1 MSSEQQTVLITPE
14 ALLHQPGRYVD
25 ILKQAGLDIR
35 YPNDQLLARG
45 LSSEQETIDELRGMN
60 AVVAG
65 GERLTA
71 RVIDTLPELRVISRV
86 GVGYDRVD
94 VPAATTHG
102 IPVTI
107 TPSANHEAVAEQ
119 ALALLF
125 AVQKAVVVNDRA
137 TRAGQWPR
145 EPRQPVRGNTLGI
158 VGLGRIGR
166 SMAVRSLAMGMPV
179 IAMEMYPDEAFVR
192 AHGIELV
199 DLDTLLGRADVVS
212 LHCPLTEE
220 TRGLFNVEMF
230 AKMKPGSVLINT
242 ARGGLV
248 VEADLLAALESG
260 HLRGAGLDVFE
271 QEPPS
276 ANNPLFRLDS
286 VVVSPHIAGADVRS
300 LLDMAIEAAENVV
313 TLFRGDWPTGAV
325 VNDELRA
332 SWTA

>member
-1 MSSEQQTVLITPE
+1 MTTQQQKVLITPE
-14 ALLHQPGRYVD
+14 ALLHQPGPYVD
-25 ILKQAGLDIR
+25 ILTEAGLEIC
-35 YPNDQLLARG
+35 YPQDRLFARG

-65 GERLTA
+65 GECLSA
-71 RVIDTLPELRVISRV
+71 AAIGALPELRVISRV
-86 GVGYDRVD
+86 GVGFDRVD
-94 VPAATTHG
+94 VPAATAHN

-179 IAMEMYPDEAFVR
+179 IATEMYPDETFVR
-192 AHGIELV
+192 EHGIELV
-199 DLDTLLGRADVVS
+199 DLDTLLGRSDIVS
-212 LHCPLTEE
+212 LHCPLNEE
-220 TRGLFNVEMF
+220 TTGLFNRETF
-230 AKMKPGSVLINT
+230 AKMKPGSVLINS

-248 VEADLLAALESG
+248 VEADLLEAISSG

-276 ANNPLFRLDS
+276 VDNPLFQLDS

-300 LLDMAIEAAENVV
+300 LEDMAIEAAENVV
-313 TLFRGDWPTGAV
+313 TLFRGEWPEGAV
-325 VNDELRA
+325 VNDELRT
-332 SWTA
+332 SWTG